1 MTGIN
6 QVMQWHL
13 HITTEAMAARAGL
26 RTCESYLIERCLRW
40 AGHVARMPRSR
51 TPRLTL
57 FAWYE
62 GPRAR
67 GAPRQTFRHRL
78 SKLLRK
84 LPDTLSVTGRNAL
97 LKHGWVH
104 AAQRRETWDG
114 IVRTYCNIH
123 DEKRPKDDR
132 KTQHLEGR
140 AYAVKF
146 RDDEA
151 ASDV

>member
-1 MTGIN
+1 
-6 QVMQWHL
+6 
-13 HITTEAMAARAGL
+13 
-26 RTCESYLIERCLRW
+26 
-40 AGHVARMPRSR
+40 MPAPASTPHPPSGTVFFTLNSKTSVPYQRIYR
-51 TPRLTL
+51 GGTPRHTC
-57 FAWYE
+57 
-62 GPRAR
+62 
-67 GAPRQTFRHRL
+67 RHRL

-84 LPDTLSVTGRNAL
+84 LPDALSVAVRISL

-104 AAQRRETWDG
+104 AAQSRETWDD

-151 ASDV
+151 ASGV

>member
-1 MTGIN
+1 MSPS
-6 QVMQWHL
+6 VSH
-13 HITTEAMAARAGL
+13 
-26 RTCESYLIERCLRW
+26 
-40 AGHVARMPRSR
+40 
-51 TPRLTL
+51 
-57 FAWYE
+57 E

-78 SKLLRK
+78 PKLLRK

-104 AAQRRETWDG
+104 AAQCRETWDG

-151 ASDV
+151 ASGV